1 MTDDTR
7 DRVIAME
14 QKIAH
19 HADILERIDS
29 KLDCVLEK
37 STARDVKMT
46 SIEKSVSEMAPSVQ
60 AVKDG
65 LVFWRVGKYL
75 AGIWLLIIQA
85 FWIGSGLGVLLNH
98 NPRPLP
104 KEQHGTDP

>member
-1 MTDDTR
+1 MPEDTR

-75 AGIWLLIIQA
+75 AGLGLSGA
-85 FWIGSGLGVLLNH
+85 AYYYGFLDWIKSLVAI
-98 NPRPLP
+98 RP
-104 KEQHGTDP
+104 